1 MSNTMANKYSGT
13 GSGLSGSGSGSKQ
26 ATQSIAGNQV
36 GIQSQNVNFSPSS
49 TNTQTGLNNMTN
61 ANSVTGSGA
70 SSLHQSIKG
79 SQTVLESQNINGS
92 AGSTNSQAAY
102 KHYSK

>member
-1 MSNTMANKYSGT
+1 
-13 GSGLSGSGSGSKQ
+13 
-26 ATQSIAGNQV
+26 
-36 GIQSQNVNFSPSS
+36 
-49 TNTQTGLNNMTN
+49 MTN

-92 AGSTNSQAAY
+92 AGSTNSQGDD